1 MNLFCRA
8 PAFLLFAFLISVS
21 CRKEY
26 NPPAVQGN
34 NHFLAVDGF
43 INTAPN
49 TITNFNITRS
59 LNLSDS
65 VQDIYEPNARVTIRS
80 TNGDEHFLTDTS
92 GRGTYI
98 STPLTLDTSQSYQ
111 LEINTSD
118 GEQYLSDFVKPKVTP
133 PIDSI
138 TWTVFDDPSAGHQ
151 TLNINVNAHDVSN
164 STQYYRWDYIQTY
177 KHRAFYS
184 TPWARVGDSIVVI
197 GQDAQYNCWNTV
209 HSSNVLLGTTISL
222 SQDVISQITI
232 ARFDEDDPMLDVGS
246 SFLVHQ
252 YALTPEAYTYWLTI
266 QKNSQSLGGLFD
278 LQPSQISG
286 NIHCTTNPNL
296 PAFGFLTAT
305 TVSELRAYVS
315 NTSLPG
321 WKSNPGYSCDT
332 KEVTPDQLNL
342 RNWIYTDED
351 DMGPYHFSGSFPPIM
366 LILAPLEC
374 LDCRYQGG
382 TIVRP
387 TFWPQYD

>member
-1 MNLFCRA
+1 MKLFSRA
-8 PAFLLFAFLISVS
+8 PFFPLFAFLISVS

-26 NPPAVQGN
+26 NPPALSGN
-34 NHFLAVDGF
+34 NHFIAVDGF

-49 TITNFNITRS
+49 TITSFNISRS
-59 LNLSDS
+59 LNITDT
-65 VQDIYEPNARVTIRS
+65 VQDIYEPNARVIIRS
-80 TNGDEHFLTDTS
+80 SNGDEHFLTDTS

-118 GEQYLSDFVKPKVTP
+118 GENYISDFVKTKLTP
-133 PIDSI
+133 PIDSV

-151 TLNINVNAHDVSN
+151 TLNLYVNAHDLSN
-164 STQYYRWDYIQTY
+164 GTQFYRWDYIQTY
-177 KHRAFYS
+177 KHTAFYS
-184 TPWARVGDSIVVI
+184 TPWGRAGDRIIVI
-197 GQDAQYNCWNTV
+197 GQDANYNCWTSV
-209 HSSNVLLGTTISL
+209 HSTNVLLGTTVAL
-222 SQDVISQITI
+222 NQDVISQIGI
-232 ARFDEDDPMLDVGS
+232 ARFDEDDPSMDIGS

-296 PAFGFLTAT
+296 PAFGFISAT
-305 TVSELRAYVS
+305 TVTEFRTYVS
-315 NTSLPG
+315 NRSLPG
-321 WKSNPGYSCDT
+321 WKSNPGYSCQT
-332 KEVTPDQLNL
+332 KEVGPDQSDLL
-342 RNWIYTDED
+342 HWIYADED
-351 DMGPYHFSGSFPPIM
+351 DMGPYHFSGSFFIT
-366 LILAPLEC
+366 LIIAPLEC

-382 TIVRP
+382 TNVKP
-387 TFWPQYD
+387 TFWPHYD